1 MVGST
6 RNSPERMTTF
16 VTELRGVYLISVA
29 HAEGLRALAREY
41 DFAAA
46 AGINTMASA
55 EDVADYIAAA
65 TRMREEG
72 RAWVFV
78 LTKGTEVLGVCRL
91 IGVQGV
97 PRLIVSI
104 GRAYRGQ
111 GNGSFLVRHV
121 LEFAFEEL
129 KLERVTAG
137 GPCLRLVAQFGQV
150 EGNGLTLQKWEAARA
165 KTVR

>member
-1 MVGST
+1 
-6 RNSPERMTTF
+6 MTTF

-29 HAEGLRALAREY
+29 HAEGLRVLAREY

-46 AGINTMASA
+46 AGINMVASP

-65 TRMREEG
+65 TKMREEG
-72 RAWVFV
+72 RAYVFV

-104 GRAYRGQ
+104 GGAYRGQ

-137 GPCLRLVAQFGQV
+137 GPCLRLVAQFGQL
-150 EGNGLTLQKWEAARA
+150 EGNGLTLPQWEAARA
-165 KTVR
+165 KAGR